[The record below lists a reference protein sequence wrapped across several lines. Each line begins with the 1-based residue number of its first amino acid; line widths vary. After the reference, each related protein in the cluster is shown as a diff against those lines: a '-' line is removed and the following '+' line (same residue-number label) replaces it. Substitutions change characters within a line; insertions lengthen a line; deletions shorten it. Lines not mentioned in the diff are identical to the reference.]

1 MKNVAIA
8 GMALGGL
15 FGLLTLL
22 ALALFYAAAFEMAV
36 QHDVPDSSA
45 QARYEW
51 MAEQIMPF
59 VPWSGLLAVFLF
71 GSSYRVYWVLYVI
84 KKISPPTPSPEAD
97 SPSPR

>member
-1 MKNVAIA
+1 MQKVAIA

-22 ALALFYAAAFEMAV
+22 ALVLFYAAAFEMAV
-36 QHDVPDSSA
+36 QHDMPDSSA

-71 GSSYRVYWVLYVI
+71 GPAYRMYWVLYVI
-84 KKISPPTPSPEAD
+84 KKMSPPAPSPEANP
-97 SPSPR
+97 PSPR